1 MQRISRG
8 KKKNQLSDLMS
19 ISEIVFYSLSAV
31 TLGSAV
37 MVVLSKN
44 PVHSVMWLIVTFFAI
59 SGHYI
64 LMNAQFLGIVNL
76 IVYAGA
82 IMVLFLFVIMLMNLG
97 WKKLIPL
104 ALINMI
110 ITALVVLL
118 KSNGWRF

>member
-1 MQRISRG
+1 MQRIGRG

-59 SGHYI
+59 
-64 LMNAQFLGIVNL
+64 
-76 IVYAGA
+76 
-82 IMVLFLFVIMLMNLG
+82 
-97 WKKLIPL
+97 
-104 ALINMI
+104 
-110 ITALVVLL
+110 
-118 KSNGWRF
+118 